1 MPGSVGEGQGN
12 SGNKINLALLS
23 NKFESDETPAL
34 AIRNLVLLSSLTFS
48 FY

>member
-12 SGNKINLALLS
+12 GGNKTSLALLL

-34 AIRNLVLLSSLTFS
+34 AIRT
-48 FY
+48 